1 MGVSKKLINHCMANT
16 QFFVFV
22 FYTVHMLLSLSLYLS
37 FVDQTKAQTEKNYR
51 LQKKYVPHCN
61 ASLPLLHR
69 RSYSSQDVP
78 WRSHCLRRTCAC
90 SSGGSPC
97 PLGWFCQPC
106 LNPPIGLL
114 YRQVGLAIGN
124 WQGSKQELGTEGEK
138 WEKPSEIQNC
148 SESHSLLNMG
158 EQF

>member
-1 MGVSKKLINHCMANT
+1 MSVSKKLRNYCMANT
-16 QFFVFV
+16 QIFVFV
-22 FYTVHMLLSLSLYLS
+22 CTHCTCCCLCHCICLLLIRPRPR
-37 FVDQTKAQTEKNYR
+37 QKNYR

-69 RSYSSQDVP
+69 RPYSSRDVP
-78 WRSHCLRRTCAC
+78 WRSHGLRRICAC

-97 PLGWFCQPC
+97 PPGWFGQPC
-106 LNPPIGLL
+106 LNRSIGFL